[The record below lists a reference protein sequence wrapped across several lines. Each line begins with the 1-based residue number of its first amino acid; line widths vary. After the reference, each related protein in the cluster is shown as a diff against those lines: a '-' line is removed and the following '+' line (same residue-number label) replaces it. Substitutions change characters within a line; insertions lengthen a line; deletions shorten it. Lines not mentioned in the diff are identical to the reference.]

1 MANVQVSEA
10 EKEDN
15 PLPLLDISSEEESK
29 KTGDVVAVAASI
41 MEPQKSEQPDILKQ
55 LLGSFDWVCGAPKF
69 QEIIN
74 KEDPS
79 KESSAADFP
88 IVTEPAPLSNESSAA
103 ELSVL
108 EELMRNPSLCSTVKQ
123 LSELAPLSN
132 ESSAAEL
139 SVLEELMRN
148 PSLCS
153 IVTTIN
159 DGYDTL
165 TMTVNEAIFPV
176 PTESAQS
183 AKKALDKKEVTKN
196 KKTISGLLRKFVKR
210 S

>member
-41 MEPQKSEQPDILKQ
+41 MEPQKSEQPNILKQ

-88 IVTEPAPLSNESSAA
+88 TVT
-103 ELSVL
+103 
-108 EELMRNPSLCSTVKQ
+108 
-123 LSELAPLSN
+123 ELAPLSN

-153 IVTTIN
+153 IVTNIN

-176 PTESAQS
+176 PTES

-196 KKTISGLLRKFVKR
+196 KKTISGLLRKFVR